1 MFWMDGEDRKERM
14 ERSGNSGWRGALAL
28 ARKVVELSLRIS
40 QWVSYHIMKDLK
52 KKLKNNLELASSPKK
67 EGVQSLFPKKV

>member
-1 MFWMDGEDRKERM
+1 MVFWMDGEDRKERM

-28 ARKVVELSLRIS
+28 ARKVVELNLRIS

-52 KKLKNNLELASSPKK
+52 I
-67 EGVQSLFPKKV
+67 KVSYPLSVSK

>member
-1 MFWMDGEDRKERM
+1 MDGEDRKERM

-52 KKLKNNLELASSPKK
+52 I
-67 EGVQSLFPKKV
+67 KVSYPLSVSKSFGTCL

>member
-1 MFWMDGEDRKERM
+1 MVFWMDGEDRKERM

-52 KKLKNNLELASSPKK
+52 KKLKK
-67 EGVQSLFPKKV
+67 

>member
-1 MFWMDGEDRKERM
+1 M
-14 ERSGNSGWRGALAL
+14 ERIERKGWRGVGILDGGALAL